1 MYSVS
6 FRGQEQCSCFVSDD
20 GDDGSRDTCDSLGD
34 HDGGM
39 RMEMMEMKGM
49 VGGGGGAGGGGG
61 ESSGDSV
68 GVGDGG
74 GGGAGGGEL
83 IFRQNSL
90 VRPYQLINSEIL

>member
-1 MYSVS
+1 
-6 FRGQEQCSCFVSDD
+6 
-20 GDDGSRDTCDSLGD
+20 
-34 HDGGM
+34 
-39 RMEMMEMKGM
+39 MEMMEMKGM

-74 GGGAGGGEL
+74 GGAGGGEL

-90 VRPYQLINSEIL
+90 VQPYQLINSEIL

>member
-49 VGGGGGAGGGGG
+49 VGGGGGGA
-61 ESSGDSV
+61 
-68 GVGDGG
+68 G

-90 VRPYQLINSEIL
+90 VQPYQLINSEIL